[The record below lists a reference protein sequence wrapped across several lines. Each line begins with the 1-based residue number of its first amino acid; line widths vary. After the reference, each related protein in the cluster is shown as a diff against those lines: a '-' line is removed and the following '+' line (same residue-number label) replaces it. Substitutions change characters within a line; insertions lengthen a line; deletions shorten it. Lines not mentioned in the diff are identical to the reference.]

1 MFLGLSRRLSQPAR
15 VSTTCRPRHL
25 CVVAEQNPVDVV
37 PEHNTL
43 EEVSFEELEPVKVV
57 ESLDRYVVG
66 QERAKNMLAIALRNR
81 WRRKHLKEELRKEVI
96 PKNILMIGKSG
107 VGKTE
112 LARRIAQLS
121 GTPFVKVEATKFS
134 EVGYKGQDVDTIV
147 KDLLDVAITIVKEK
161 DMKEYGPIIR
171 EQTEQRLLQMLMG
184 EQNNDQSFRTEILN
198 LLRAGALEDVLL
210 EYSPPKSQAQQPS
223 IMQLLSGFAL
233 PSKAKQKPESMT
245 VAQIRQIEE
254 EAVKKNLFS
263 YADTVKRAI
272 NLTQEYGIAFID
284 EIDKLASGG
293 RDWSTAD
300 ASAEGVQRDLLP
312 LIEGTKVKTEH
323 GEVDTSYIL
332 FVCAGAFLQV
342 KPSDLL
348 AELQGRLPIR
358 VKLADMTEDDMY
370 RILTEPE
377 ANIILQQ
384 KALLKTE
391 GVDLRFTDDSI
402 REIARV
408 AAEANRTVE
417 NIGARRLFTVIEK
430 LMEDIS
436 YNAADYAG
444 KVVVVDENMVSET
457 YKKLFSEKKDLKHYI
472 I

>member
-1 MFLGLSRRLSQPAR
+1 V
-15 VSTTCRPRHL
+15 VSPSSG
-25 CVVAEQNPVDVV
+25 EMD
-37 PEHNTL
+37 
-43 EEVSFEELEPVKVV
+43 EVLFEELEPVKVV
-57 ESLDRYVVG
+57 EHLDKYVVG
-66 QERAKNMLAIALRNR
+66 QGRAKNMLAIALRNR

-121 GTPFVKVEATKFS
+121 GTPFIKVEATKFS

-147 KDLLDVAITIVKEK
+147 KDLLDVAITIVKER
-161 DMKEYGPIIR
+161 DMKEYGPIIK

-184 EQNNDQSFRTEILN
+184 EQNNDQSFRQEILE

-210 EYSPPKSQAQQPS
+210 EYSPPKAQAQQPP
-223 IMQLLSGFAL
+223 IVQLLSGYSF
-233 PSKAKQKPESMT
+233 PISKGKSKTESMT
-245 VAQIRQIEE
+245 IAQIRQIEE
-254 EAVKKNLFS
+254 ETVKKSLVS

-272 NLTQEYGIAFID
+272 HLTQEYGIAFID

-312 LIEGTKVKTEH
+312 LIEGTKVRTEH
-323 GEVDTSYIL
+323 GEVDTSFIL
-332 FVCAGAFLQV
+332 FICAGAFLQV
-342 KPSDLL
+342 RPSDLL

-358 VKLADMTEDDMY
+358 VKLSDVTEEDMF

-377 ANIILQQ
+377 SNILLQQ

-391 GVDLRFTDDSI
+391 NVDLRFTEESI

-430 LMEDIS
+430 LLEDIS
-436 YNAADYAG
+436 FNAADYEG
-444 KVVVVDENMVSET
+444 QVVVIDREMVAET